1 MTKNMCLS
9 ATEAVKM
16 QCGQKCCFNDRDL
29 EAMMYQLGW
38 FKLVTESNFSK
49 LIKMARVTKTI
60 IRQYKAK
67 DLSMVL
73 LR

>member
-1 MTKNMCLS
+1 MYCKIST
-9 ATEAVKM
+9 
-16 QCGQKCCFNDRDL
+16 
-29 EAMMYQLGW
+29 MMYQLGW
-38 FKLVTESNFSK
+38 SKLVTDSNFSK

-60 IRQYKAK
+60 IRQCKAK